1 MIRGIY
7 TGASGMLAKWTEMD
21 VISNNLA
28 NVDTP
33 AFKRH
38 LMLWKEEPR
47 FNMHRLFDNTIET
60 PSGEFDLRPY
70 IGDMGTGV
78 RVKGEHV
85 DFSQGAMKQT
95 SNPLDMAI
103 WTPGEGESNAFF
115 EVDRPGQGK
124 FYTRAGNFI
133 RNSENLLTTLHG
145 DKVLGADGNPIRVEA
160 EGIYVQKNG
169 TLVDSGGIV
178 LGQIRLVS
186 FKDMQL
192 LSKVG
197 DNLFAQTE
205 KSGPPAPAQAS
216 AELRQGFLEA
226 SNANVVKDMVQMI
239 VVNRAYE
246 ANQRVITTHDQ
257 LLGQAISDV
266 SRV

>member
-33 AFKRH
+33 GFKKH
-38 LMLWKEEPR
+38 MLLWKEEPR
-47 FNMHRLFDNTIET
+47 FKMHRLFDSLIET
-60 PSGEFDLRPY
+60 PAGDMDIRPY

-78 RVKGEHV
+78 RVKGEFV
-85 DFSQGAMKQT
+85 DFTPGALKST
-95 SNPLDMAI
+95 GNPLDFAI
-103 WTPGEGESNAFF
+103 TGGDGFF
-115 EVDRPGQGK
+115 EIDRPNQGK

-133 RNSENLLTTLHG
+133 RNSEGFLTTLHG
-145 DKVLGADGNPIRVEA
+145 DRVLGSDGSPIRIDVE
-160 EGIYVQKNG
+160 GLYVQKNG
-169 TLVDSGGIV
+169 TLVDRAGVV
-178 LGQIRLVS
+178 LGQVRLVT
-186 FKDMQL
+186 FKDLQS

-197 DNLFAQTE
+197 DNLFMQTQ
-205 KSGPPAPAQAS
+205 KSGAPEPAPAQT
-216 AELRQGFLEA
+216 ELRQGFLEV

-246 ANQRVITTHDQ
+246 ANQRVISSHDQ
-257 LLGQAISDV
+257 LLAQAV
-266 SRV
+266 TEVPRA